1 MFRAVLR
8 SQVPSVPVKKSLPYR
23 AIAIRPHICTFTSTC
38 SMPSKKDDKYT
49 DPELRE
55 EVKEEIQAGDKGG
68 APGQWSARKVL
79 GPLKMRYRV
88 VRNAC
93 VGSASSHTCVHYD

>member
-1 MFRAVLR
+1 MLRAVLR
-8 SQVPSVPVKKSLPYR
+8 SRIPSVPVKRNLPYR
-23 AIAIRPHICTFTSTC
+23 AIAIRSHARTFTLTC

-68 APGQWSARKVL
+68 APGQWSARKVFR
-79 GPLKMRYRV
+79 PSQDT
-88 VRNAC
+88 A
-93 VGSASSHTCVHYD
+93 

>member
-1 MFRAVLR
+1 MFRVLLR
-8 SQVPSVPVKKSLPYR
+8 SRIQSSYAKTIIPLHSS
-23 AIAIRPHICTFTSTC
+23 AIQSRVRTLSC

-68 APGQWSARKVL
+68 APGQWSARKVYL
-79 GPLKMRYRV
+79 TNSL
-88 VRNAC
+88 
-93 VGSASSHTCVHYD
+93 